1 MSIEMVDNL
10 LLLALGTDH
19 TAPPVCALLEVVS
32 IITPWA
38 SLNPL

>member
-1 MSIEMVDNL
+1 MSTEMADNL
-10 LLLALGTDH
+10 LLLGLGTDH

-32 IITPWA
+32 IVSPWA